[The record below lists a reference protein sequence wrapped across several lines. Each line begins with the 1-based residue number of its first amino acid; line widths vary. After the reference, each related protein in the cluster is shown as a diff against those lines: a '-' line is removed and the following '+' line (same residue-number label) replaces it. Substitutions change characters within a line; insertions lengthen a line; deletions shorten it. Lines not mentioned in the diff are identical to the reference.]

1 MVVVEMHHDIIIG
14 REWFGRHDVLIDYKR
29 RNLIWPDKRQ
39 EYLAAH
45 EIALPKEL
53 LEEQTPDPEHQKDA
67 ERRDRAIDAQLP
79 PTPLPQPTRILQ
91 RPVAGKQTYET
102 QRREALQ
109 RMDSELKKAGVET
122 DAQRPLPATRKKP
135 VRTQSQQ
142 KLYRAD

>member
-45 EIALPKEL
+45 EIALLKEL

-67 ERRDRAIDAQLP
+67 ERRDRAIDAQP
-79 PTPLPQPTRILQ
+79 PTPLPRPTRILQ
-91 RPVAGKQTYET
+91 RPAVGKQTYET
-102 QRREALQ
+102 QRRESLQ
-109 RMDSELKKAGVET
+109 RMDSELKQT
-122 DAQRPLPATRKKP
+122 DAQ
-135 VRTQSQQ
+135 Q
-142 KLYRAD
+142 